1 MWWLSRAICFPLL
14 MITTCAQSGSPTAD
28 AVVPVAPAALVL
40 VDNPTKVGE
49 CAERTIAE
57 IADRFGEKL
66 AQKPLKRGTIDPGSY
81 VRYTNKDT
89 QVSYEWDAALAHSK
103 IGDKVRFCLA
113 SIPKDCPP
121 GDNRGRVY
129 ETTNLRTHEVW
140 TMQDDPHMCGGA

>member
-1 MWWLSRAICFPLL
+1 MLGLSRVFYIPLL
-14 MITTCAQSGSPTAD
+14 LIATCSQNESPPAD
-28 AVVPVAPAALVL
+28 AVAAAAPQAPVL
-40 VDNPTKVGE
+40 VENPTKVGE

-57 IADRFGEKL
+57 IADFSGGKL
-66 AQKPLKRGTIDPGSY
+66 SRKPIKKGVIDPGSY

-103 IGDKVRFCLA
+103 VGDKVRFCLV

-129 ETTNLRTHEVW
+129 ETTNLRTNGVW
-140 TMQDDPHMCGGA
+140 KMQDDPHMCGGA